1 MIITLNNKQFIFSNF
16 KLDGKSIKFSDNI
29 LKNQNK
35 DKSEDLFSRKIQISQ
50 EFLIKMLNLSIR
62 SYMHV
67 NENKSNIIDNV
78 GELFTF
84 FKISNN
90 VNVKQDMAMKIGYLI
105 ITNDFL
111 KNDKSLLNMM
121 KDYSDSRNF
130 YVKSDIYFDYLI
142 ALLLQENNNIKD
154 SYVDLDEEPFTIID
168 FLIDYYD

>member
-1 MIITLNNKQFIFSNF
+1 MIITLNNRQFNFSNVR
-16 KLDGKSIKFSDNI
+16 LEGKSLKFNDSI
-29 LKNQNK
+29 LKNFNS
-35 DKSEDLFSRKIQISQ
+35 SEELFTRKIVINY
-50 EFLIKMLNLSIR
+50 EFFTKILNLSLR

-67 NENKSNIIDNV
+67 NDNKSNIIDNV

-90 VNVKQDMAMKIGYLI
+90 LNVKHDMAMKIGYLI

-121 KDYSDSRNF
+121 KEYSDSKNF

-142 ALLLQENNNIKD
+142 ALLIQENNEVKD
-154 SYVDLDEEPFTIID
+154 SYIDIDEEPFTIND
-168 FLIDYYD
+168 FLIDYYS

>member
-1 MIITLNNKQFIFSNF
+1 MIITLNNRQFNFSNVR
-16 KLDGKSIKFSDNI
+16 LEGKSLKFNDSN
-29 LKNQNK
+29 LKNFNS
-35 DKSEDLFSRKIQISQ
+35 SEELFTRKIVINY
-50 EFLIKMLNLSIR
+50 EFFTKILNLSLR

-67 NENKSNIIDNV
+67 NDNKSNIVDNV

-90 VNVKQDMAMKIGYLI
+90 LNVKHDMAMKIGYLI

-121 KDYSDSRNF
+121 KEYSDSKNF

-142 ALLLQENNNIKD
+142 ALLIQENNEVKD
-154 SYVDLDEEPFTIID
+154 SYIDIDEEPFTIND
-168 FLIDYYD
+168 FLIDYYS